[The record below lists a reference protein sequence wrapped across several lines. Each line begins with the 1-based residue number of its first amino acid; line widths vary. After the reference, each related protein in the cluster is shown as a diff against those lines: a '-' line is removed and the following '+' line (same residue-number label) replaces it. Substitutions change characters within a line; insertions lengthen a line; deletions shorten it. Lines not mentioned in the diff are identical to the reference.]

1 MPIRNSKNLQINT
14 QGGRHFIFVARLRA
28 QALRTYLQTKGVTS
42 TPPKAVT
49 EETSSMEIHDSYNL
63 ANVQTLLNS
72 WAR

>member
-1 MPIRNSKNLQINT
+1 MPFRNSKNLQISK

-42 TPPKAVT
+42 TPPQAVT

-72 WAR
+72 FAR